1 MNDPIKLIYKYKNL
15 NKRIQ
20 YQLFIFLG
28 YMVSSNIKNILE
40 KIKDLNFYDSL
51 IELNLKEYQKL
62 ENYYGKFWFKNFF
75 TSENLELSI
84 NLIEKTTQKK
94 KAL

>member
-1 MNDPIKLIYKYKNL
+1 MDNPIKLIYKYKNL

-28 YMVSSNIKNILE
+28 YKISPDIKSILE
-40 KIKDLNFYDSL
+40 KIKNLNFYDSL
-51 IELNLKEYQKL
+51 MELNLKEYQKL
-62 ENYYGKFWFKNFF
+62 ENYYGKLWFKNFF

-84 NLIEKTTQKK
+84 NLIEKTTQKT
-94 KAL
+94 